1 MKKLTV
7 LNRATSQIKRKA
19 RISGMLLLS
28 AFAVAGFTACENE
41 DDEPIV
47 DTINEQDRNFAIA
60 VSQSFNGQIALGQLA
75 SVKGQDDSVQEYATM
90 ISEDHGEAMIE
101 LTGIVDGKDVEISG
115 EVLPEIQS
123 EIDRLSELSDEEFDM
138 EFINSQQEI
147 NDNLRSALAN
157 EVDNGE
163 NYLLKSFASK
173 VDDVIKKHNTEA
185 DLVEAEIKIEDI

>member
-1 MKKLTV
+1 
-7 LNRATSQIKRKA
+7 
-19 RISGMLLLS
+19 MLLLS

>member
-7 LNRATSQIKRKA
+7 LNRATSRIKRKA

-60 VSQSFNGQIALGQLA
+60 VSQSINGQIALGQLA